1 MNTWIRL
8 LVVVVL
14 VPLLVGCHGYTYAE
28 IPASRM
34 AEGSECFEACKKSE
48 VTDDAIVD
56 CVATCPAAVTGD
68 AECSIHDHIHS
79 CWDVEHVN
87 GAKTALVVGV
97 GVLAGLAILAVAMLA
112 FLGTEH

>member
-1 MNTWIRL
+1 

-34 AEGSECFEACKKSE
+34 AEGSECFETCKKSQ

-56 CVATCPAAVTGD
+56 CVAKCSAAVTGD
-68 AECSIHDHIHS
+68 GECSIHDHIHS

-87 GAKTALVVGV
+87 GAKTALVGV
-97 GVLAGLAILAVAMLA
+97 GALDGCVASAVWFAEGA
-112 FLGTEH
+112 ANATTRSPR